1 MELKIHQ
8 INLRLKHTFKIAHDL
23 RDVQKS
29 LIIELV
35 ENGISGFGEATASN
49 FYNISIEEMN
59 NVLAK
64 NKALIESYNFEEP
77 SVFWNKLQ
85 KNISNS
91 FVLSAVDVAIND
103 LYAKKN
109 KFSLRER
116 WNLTNSSSPLT
127 NYTIGIDSIEKMV
140 SKLKE
145 FPWPSYKI
153 KLGTKEDLKIIS
165 KLRKHTDSVFRIDAN
180 CGWTV
185 QETLKNAHYL
195 KKMKVEFI
203 EQPLAVDDWQ
213 GMKKLYTESELPII
227 ADESCINEESV
238 EKCYKHFHGIN
249 IKLMKCGGFTPAKQM
264 IKLARSHKMKV
275 MVGCMTES
283 SVGISAVAQLAPLID
298 YVDMDGFLLIENDIA
313 DGPKIKGQSI
323 VLPEGFG
330 IGIDKLNFS

>member
-8 INLRLKHTFKIAHDL
+8 INLRLKHIFKIAHDI

-35 ENGISGFGEATASN
+35 QNGISGFGEATASN

-64 NKALIESYNFEEP
+64 NKALIESYSFEEP

-165 KLRKHTDSVFRIDAN
+165 ELRKHTDSVFRIDAN

-195 KKMKVEFI
+195 NKMNVEFI

-213 GMKKLYTESELPII
+213 GMKKLYSESELPII

-238 EKCYKHFHGIN
+238 EKCYQHFHGIN
-249 IKLMKCGGFTPAKQM
+249 IKLMKCGGFTPAREM
-264 IKLARSHKMKV
+264 IKLARLHKMKV
-275 MVGCMTES
+275 MIGCMTES

-313 DGPKIKGQSI
+313 DGPKIKGESI

-330 IGIDKLNFS
+330 IGIDRLNLS